1 LRGAAQPR
9 DPGVRRL
16 RLSCRHAREL
26 HRTGRELAVSGP
38 QSPAVE
44 VVGASVSR
52 AGQRVLH
59 DVDLR
64 IERGELVALLGAD
77 GSGESTLLRAAVGVL
92 PLDSGSARLFGQDVQ
107 RGAAHALLGYLP
119 QDSLDLGAIPPTPA
133 QPVPRAAVGGLPLDS
148 GSARLFGQDVQR
160 GTAHDLLGYVP
171 QDSLEVGAIPATA
184 RETVASGLL
193 GARSWRPRVKD
204 PRVLQA
210 LEDVGMA
217 DLAGRP
223 ISRMSGGQRRRV
235 MIARALVRD
244 PELLVLD
251 EPFSG
256 VDLPTQEIIA
266 ELFRILSAR
275 GTTIFV
281 VLHET
286 GP

>member
-1 LRGAAQPR
+1 M
-9 DPGVRRL
+9 
-16 RLSCRHAREL
+16 
-26 HRTGRELAVSGP
+26 SGP

-64 IERGELVALLGAD
+64 IERGELVALLGAN
-77 GSGESTLLRAAVGVL
+77 GSGKSTLLRAAVGV
-92 PLDSGSARLFGQDVQ
+92 
-107 RGAAHALLGYLP
+107 
-119 QDSLDLGAIPPTPA
+119 
-133 QPVPRAAVGGLPLDS
+133 LPLDS

-223 ISRMSGGQRRRV
+223 VSRMSGGQRRRV

-275 GTTIFV
+275 GTTILV

-286 GP
+286 GPLGADLRRALVLDHGHVVHDGPVADRPRLDPGHGHPEDAAPLDECLGQEIHPA